1 MWVILLTGCLYA
13 YTVQDFRHAEK
24 FLIGGRVVLHQ
35 YSPVVCPIISLSSVK
50 VCMNTAAML
59 SRRCFHC
66 LLRSSFAQDFLVYG
80 NQGNTTT
87 CLSGWSCLLMEILQP
102 PPVFASMYVVSVYPQ
117 WQQLE
122 RVIVIHKPGDCFPL
136 LLLVT
141 T

>member
-87 CLSGWSCLLMEILQP
+87 CLSGWRSYNLHQCLQVCMW
-102 PPVFASMYVVSVYPQ
+102 SVYIRSGSS
-117 WQQLE
+117 WSVLLSYTNLE
-122 RVIVIHKPGDCFPL
+122 TASPCYCS
-136 LLLVT
+136 
-141 T
+141 